1 LCSPTGWSPFPGN
14 INQLVLKLSTYVEQ
28 LDCTGGN
35 INEFVN
41 PKYRDA
47 TKTAFK
53 SSTRLE
59 CMMQDYPK
67 SLPADAKVGF
77 TVINQVGCAALLGVD
92 QSITKLIS
100 HFSPWVKMFSNCP
113 ASYLLTR
120 VIHSHFYII
129 SGSFVCSISILL

>member
-1 LCSPTGWSPFPGN
+1 LYSPTGWSPFPGN

-92 QSITKLIS
+92 RSITKLIS
-100 HFSPWVKMFSNCP
+100 HLSPWVNISSNCP
-113 ASYLLTR
+113 AP
-120 VIHSHFYII
+120 
-129 SGSFVCSISILL
+129 